1 MRMKWIGGLAA
12 GLALLGAA
20 LDAPLAAHA
29 AAQHHR
35 RAVAPP
41 ANDTLRRVMD
51 PEMLALDVPAFE
63 KTAGPALQVWPD
75 GRRDYQIDSCAVTAL
90 TSGTTV
96 TGLKLALGKACTV
109 DLNRFFVFPF
119 DFPTANAM
127 NLGDFNSRIEG
138 NSKITADCLDACPDG
153 VVAVVHEHFVGSSRL
168 ARLQVKLDVTIDDE
182 ARRAALARWTS
193 AMHDGGDDYLSAARY
208 QCDARFDPVA
218 FEAFGKIK
226 PSAVTIGY
234 NLPAPKC

>member
-1 MRMKWIGGLAA
+1 MKRIGGLAA
-12 GLALLGAA
+12 GLALLS
-20 LDAPLAAHA
+20 APLNAHA

-35 RAVAPP
+35 RAAAPP
-41 ANDTLRRVMD
+41 PNDKLRMVMA
-51 PEMLALDVPAFE
+51 PEMLAVEVPAFE
-63 KTAGPALQVWPD
+63 KAAGPALKVWPD
-75 GRRDYQIDSCAVTAL
+75 GRRDYQIDGCALTAL

-96 TGLKLALGKACTV
+96 TGLKLTLGKACTV
-109 DLNRFFVFPF
+109 DLNGFFVFPF

-127 NLGDFNSRIEG
+127 SLGDFNSRIHG
-138 NSKITADCLDACPDG
+138 NDKVTVDCLDACPDG
-153 VVAVVHEHFVGSSRL
+153 APTIVHEHFVGSDML
-168 ARLQVKLDVTIDDE
+168 ARLQVALDVTIDDE
-182 ARRAALARWTS
+182 ARRAALTRWTS
-193 AMHDGGDDYLSAARY
+193 AMRDGGAGYLSAARY

>member
-1 MRMKWIGGLAA
+1 MKRIGGLAA
-12 GLALLGAA
+12 GLALLGAP
-20 LDAPLAAHA
+20 LGAPLDAHA
-29 AAQHHR
+29 AAQHHL
-35 RAVAPP
+35 RAVAPSS
-41 ANDTLRRVMD
+41 NDKLRWVMD
-51 PEMLALDVPAFE
+51 PEMLAVDVPAFE
-63 KTAGPALQVWPD
+63 KTAGPALRVWPD
-75 GRRDYQIDSCAVTAL
+75 GRRDYQIDGCALTAL

-96 TGLKLALGKACTV
+96 TGLTLALGKACTV

-127 NLGDFNSRIEG
+127 SLGDFNSRIHG
-138 NSKITADCLDACPDG
+138 NDKATVDCLEACSDG
-153 VVAVVHEHFVGSSRL
+153 APTVVHEHFVGSDML
-168 ARLQVKLDVTIDDE
+168 AHLQVTLDVTIDDE
-182 ARRAALARWTS
+182 ARRAALARWTT
-193 AMHDGGDDYLSAARY
+193 AMHDGGSDYLSAARY